1 VGGIEVTTFMAVL
14 LAIFSLTAP
23 HPRDGGRTAALEAE
37 LARIASE
44 SDGTVAISVV
54 HVESGERVGLRSGEA
69 LPMAS
74 VYKLPI
80 SIAAMAQVQSGALKR
95 STAIRIDPDDYR
107 RGHSPLA
114 DRMKGRPTTIT
125 VREAIEMILVD
136 SDNTASDALL
146 RSVGGPERVMAE
158 LRRLG
163 VAGVDVSRSERELG
177 SALDDAKDENDAAAA
192 RSRFL
197 ADRRDV
203 ASADALADLLVR
215 LYRGELLD
223 ESGTRFVLE
232 TMGRCRTG
240 LHRLRA
246 GIPAGV
252 PLAHKTGTWG
262 AIGTV
267 NDVGIVTLPDGRGH
281 LAIAV
286 LVSASTRGTEADE
299 RTVAAV
305 GRAVYAAYAPR

>member
-1 VGGIEVTTFMAVL
+1 MTTLLIVL
-14 LAIFSLTAP
+14 LAIGSLAAP
-23 HPRDGGRTAALEAE
+23 VPRDDGRRAALEAE

-54 HVESGERVGLRSGEA
+54 HIESGERVGLRSGEA

-74 VYKLPI
+74 VYKVPI
-80 SIAAMAQVQSGALKR
+80 SIAAMAEVQSGALKL
-95 STAIRIDPDDYR
+95 SKAIRIGPDDYR
-107 RGHSPLA
+107 RGYSPLA
-114 DRMKGRPTTIT
+114 DRMEGRPTTIT
-125 VREAIEMILVD
+125 VREAIEMVLVD

-146 RSVGGPERVMAE
+146 RTVGGPERVMAE

-163 VAGVDVSRSERELG
+163 VSGVDVSRSELELG
-177 SALDDAKDENDAAAA
+177 SALDDAKDDAAAAAA

-223 ESGTRFVLE
+223 RSGTRFLLE
-232 TMGRCRTG
+232 AMGRCRTG
-240 LHRLRA
+240 FHRLRA
-246 GIPAGV
+246 GIPDGV

-267 NDVGIVTLPDGRGH
+267 NDVGIVTLPGGRGH
-281 LAIAV
+281 LAVAV
-286 LVSASTRGTEADE
+286 LVSDSTRGTEAEE

-305 GRAVYAAYAPR
+305 GRAVYSAYGPR